1 MSVKFYTILT
11 ELGAA
16 KLANATALG
25 STLEITHMAVGDGGG
40 VTPTPTASQ
49 TTLINEKRRAPLN
62 SLSVD
67 PINTNQIIA
76 EQIIPEDVGGWY
88 IRELGLFDKDG
99 ILIAVANCPD
109 TYKPQLSEG
118 SGRTQ
123 AVRMILIVSSTAAV
137 TLKIDPSV
145 VLATRKYVDDLS
157 NAIEVRMSAALTAH
171 QNSRNHPSA
180 TTTEKGVV
188 KLSTAVNSTSTTDAA
203 TPSAVKQAYDLAGSK
218 VSPETL
224 QNKGYFHSQVNKQDV
239 SQLTV
244 NDFGR
249 RVWVDSDSPSAFTLP
264 DISGINSSGQTIT
277 IWNVK
282 DTNITISVGHATND
296 ISIPMSTVKTL
307 TLRPT
312 ESAIFIVEQ
321 NKVWHATGDGVLK
334 HSNIFASNLAYNGW
348 QKLPTGLIVQWGTI
362 NIPATSFYPSPV
374 GWYQGQLH
382 FLFPLTFP
390 TSCFSLACSLSIGGT
405 ASQWVGLAQVM
416 MANKT
421 RAQALY
427 HSTYKPDTPVS
438 ITWVAVGN

>member
-49 TTLINEKRRAPLN
+49 TALIHEQRRAPLN
-62 SLSVD
+62 SLGVD
-67 PINTNQIIA
+67 PVNTNQIIA

-88 IRELGLFDKDG
+88 IREVGLFDKDG

-157 NAIEVRMSAALTAH
+157 NAIEIRMSAALIAH

-180 TTTEKGVV
+180 TTTEKGFV
-188 KLSTAVNSTSTTDAA
+188 KLSSAVNSTSTTDAA
-203 TPSAVKQAYDLAGSK
+203 TPSAVRLAYDLAVSK

-224 QNKGYFHSQVNKQDV
+224 QNKGFFHSQVNKQDV
-239 SQLTV
+239 SQFTF

-249 RVWVDSDSPSAFTLP
+249 RVWIDNDSPSAFTLP
-264 DISGINSSGQTIT
+264 DISNIEGSGQTIT
-277 IWNVK
+277 VWNVR
-282 DTNITISVGHATND
+282 DTNITISVGNSSNS
-296 ISIPMSTVKTL
+296 ISVPMSTVKTL

-312 ESAIFIVEQ
+312 ESVVLVVEQ
-321 NKVWHATGDGVLK
+321 NKTWHATGDAVLRLTP
-334 HSNIFASNLAYNGW
+334 SWSFNPAFNGGW
-348 QKLPTGLIVQWGTI
+348 QKLPSGLIIQWGGVSTI
-362 NIPATSFYPSPV
+362 SGDTTTMLPV
-374 GWYQGQLH
+374 
-382 FLFPLTFP
+382 TFP
-390 TSCFSLACSLSIGGT
+390 TAFLHAAVTMDYTPGSGAVTYIAACPSSRSTIISRT
-405 ASQWVGLAQVM
+405 ASPGLGGRYIAIG
-416 MANKT
+416 
-421 RAQALY
+421 Y
-427 HSTYKPDTPVS
+427 
-438 ITWVAVGN
+438 